1 MTAIADQVARVL
13 DAEDAARRG
22 AIIEERTGVIAQV
35 LRHRAAVATA
45 VRRGTMTMAEGE
57 LVNRQM
63 AAFAEDIA
71 IGLHVESA
79 TCATVRDAMR
89 PLVKGLKRGG

>member
-1 MTAIADQVARVL
+1 MRRTHDQVRV
-13 DAEDAARRG
+13 ETR
-22 AIIEERTGVIAQV
+22 IEERAGMIAQV

-45 VRRGTMTMAEGE
+45 VRRGRMTEREGE

-71 IGLHVESA
+71 IGLHVEGA
-79 TCATVRDAMR
+79 TCAAVRDAMR
-89 PLVKGLKRGG
+89 PLVKGLKRG